1 MRVTSQCSSIFKRCI
16 PFECIVNLEILFRFI
31 QHCLEDLNF
40 IVLPRSQWGWEHMS
54 ESIVALIRLNQL
66 VTRFSNPLKHYDRFM
81 GTAQVMQEW
90 TCIANSCSNWNI
102 FHPPDKG
109 NAGSMRR
116 QHATFPLHGPFTTGI
131 KSIFLFQVSPSEIWC
146 NFQYHL
152 WLRFQTSWEPSS
164 LKETR

>member
-1 MRVTSQCSSIFKRCI
+1 MHCKLGNSIQI
-16 PFECIVNLEILFRFI
+16 YPT
-31 QHCLEDLNF
+31 
-40 IVLPRSQWGWEHMS
+40 LPGGPKHYRPSPSQWGWEHMS
-54 ESIVALIRLNQL
+54 ESIAALIWLNQL

-109 NAGSMRR
+109 NAGSMRS
-116 QHATFPLHGPFTTGI
+116 QHATFPQHGPFTTGI
-131 KSIFLFQVSPSEIWC
+131 KSILLFQVSHSEIWW
-146 NFQYHL
+146 NFQCHL
-152 WLRFQTSWEPSS
+152 WSRFQTSWGDTKKGDVNHCRPPSGQREPSS